1 MNRTPLH
8 IAAGTRANLSTIQ
21 LLADAYPAA
30 CATLDEGGKTP
41 LHLACDSA
49 CELFEGDEGSDR
61 DPPSYDVV
69 LTIINAWLSA
79 VPWEDKDGASA
90 LEFAI
95 LSDAPIKVVRL
106 LQAATCKVNREAA
119 GARFTVMEGGTQ
131 YSLGHQQ
138 PTHPMSE
145 PSQQESMSPFD
156 AAASTS
162 TSMPARNGH
171 EASFG
176 DAARWMWS

>member
-49 CELFEGDEGSDR
+49 CELFEGDEGCDR

-79 VPWEDKDGASA
+79 VPWEDKDGTSA

-131 YSLGHQQ
+131 YSLGYQQ

-156 AAASTS
+156 ATASTS

>member
-1 MNRTPLH
+1 
-8 IAAGTRANLSTIQ
+8 
-21 LLADAYPAA
+21 
-30 CATLDEGGKTP
+30 
-41 LHLACDSA
+41 
-49 CELFEGDEGSDR
+49 
-61 DPPSYDVV
+61 
-69 LTIINAWLSA
+69 
-79 VPWEDKDGASA
+79 
-90 LEFAI
+90 
-95 LSDAPIKVVRL
+95 
-106 LQAATCKVNREAA
+106 
-119 GARFTVMEGGTQ
+119 MEGGTQ
-131 YSLGHQQ
+131 YSLGYQQ

>member
-1 MNRTPLH
+1 
-8 IAAGTRANLSTIQ
+8 
-21 LLADAYPAA
+21 
-30 CATLDEGGKTP
+30 
-41 LHLACDSA
+41 
-49 CELFEGDEGSDR
+49 
-61 DPPSYDVV
+61 

-79 VPWEDKDGASA
+79 VPWEDKDGTSA

-131 YSLGHQQ
+131 YSLGYQQ

-145 PSQQESMSPFD
+145 PSQP
-156 AAASTS
+156 ASTS